1 MATAWSSIPSFS
13 SGAVLTAAQMTT
25 IATDLALA
33 GNRPQAFAYQTS
45 VQSVGYGSTATM
57 SFQAETVD
65 TDGIHSTASN
75 TYRMT
80 CATAGYYLMTGSI
93 IYDASATGMRAAYI
107 EKFTTATSATAP
119 VLGSLSYVI
128 SSSGTYPTTVTTPSV
143 VVSMAV
149 GDYIQ
154 LTGFHT
160 AGAGLNTYY
169 NSTTGAASSLYM
181 QWVAP
186 A

>member
-1 MATAWSSIPSFS
+1 MATAWSSIPTFS
-13 SGAVLTAAQMTT
+13 AGNALTAAQMTT
-25 IATDLALA
+25 IATDLSLA
-33 GNRPQAFAYQTS
+33 GNRPQAFAYQTTT
-45 VQSVGYGSTATM
+45 QSVGYGSTATM

-65 TDGIHSTASN
+65 TDGIHSTGALS
-75 TYRMT
+75 YRLT
-80 CATAGYYLMTGSI
+80 CVTAGYYLMTGNICYSA
-93 IYDASATGMRAAYI
+93 DATGVRAAYI
-107 EKFTTATSATAP
+107 EKFTTSSSTTAP
-119 VLGSLSYVI
+119 VVGSLTYVM
-128 SSSGTYPTTVTTPSV
+128 SNSGTYPTSVTTPTV

-169 NSTTGAASSLYM
+169 NASTGAASSLFM